1 MIFKRLELQ
10 YADAKAHSPG
20 VVEKRLK
27 FLDEI
32 SVELTK
38 KYRKEENELEMPF

>member
-1 MIFKRLELQ
+1 MILKRLELQ
-10 YADAKAHSPG
+10 YADAKANSPG

-32 SVELTK
+32 SDKLSE
-38 KYRKEENELEMPF
+38 KYRKEENELEI

>member
-1 MIFKRLELQ
+1 MILKRLELQ
-10 YADAKAHSPG
+10 YVDAKAHSPG

-32 SVELTK
+32 SDKLSE
-38 KYRKEENELEMPF
+38 KYRKEENELEI